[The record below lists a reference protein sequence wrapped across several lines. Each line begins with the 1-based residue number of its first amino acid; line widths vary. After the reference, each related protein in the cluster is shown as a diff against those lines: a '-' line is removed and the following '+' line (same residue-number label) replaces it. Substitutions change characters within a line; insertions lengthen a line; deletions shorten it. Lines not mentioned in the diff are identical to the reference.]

1 MLGYLNER
9 EEIREAVNEMKSV
22 KAPGVDGFPVE
33 CLKKN
38 GMAMLEWLVRLLSI
52 SSDMG
57 VVRMDWHG
65 ACIVSS

>member
-1 MLGYLNER
+1 M
-9 EEIREAVNEMKSV
+9 EEIREAMNEMKSD

-52 SSDMG
+52 SFDMG
-57 VVRMDWHG
+57 VVPMDWHG
-65 ACIVSS
+65 ACVVSS